1 MIKAKITKNIMKK
14 TNNSLGLTTKQIII
28 AGIACGIGI
37 LMYLLLKNVLSFG
50 VLSTLIFIV
59 LGGIICFGVINM
71 QGMSLFE
78 YFVKSMK
85 GADVRYY
92 KQEGVFMNNVDI
104 QKDIRK
110 EKQK

>member
-14 TNNSLGLTTKQIII
+14 TNNSLGLTPKQMIIT
-28 AGIACGIGI
+28 GIALAIGI
-37 LMYLLLKNVLSFG
+37 LMYFLLKNYMSFT
-50 VLSTLIFIV
+50 VLSTLIFLELAAV
-59 LGGIICFGVINM
+59 ICFGVINL

-92 KQEGVFMNNVDI
+92 KQEGVYMNNVDI
-104 QKDIRK
+104 QK
-110 EKQK
+110 EKK

>member
-14 TNNSLGLTTKQIII
+14 TNNSLGLTKKQMIIT
-28 AGIACGIGI
+28 GIACGIGI
-37 LMYLLLKNVLSFG
+37 LMYLLLKDVMSFG

-59 LGGIICFGVINM
+59 LGGIICFGVINL

-78 YFVKSMK
+78 YFVKTMK
-85 GADVRYY
+85 GVDVRYY
-92 KQEGVFMNNVDI
+92 KQEGVFTKNVVI
-104 QKDIRK
+104 QK

>member
-14 TNNSLGLTTKQIII
+14 TNNSLGLTPKQMIIT
-28 AGIACGIGI
+28 GIALAIGL
-37 LMYLLLKNVLSFG
+37 LMYFLLKNYMSFT
-50 VLSTLIFIV
+50 VLSTLIFFELAAV
-59 LGGIICFGVINM
+59 ICFGVINL

-92 KQEGVFMNNVDI
+92 KQEGVYMNNVDI
-104 QKDIRK
+104 QK
-110 EKQK
+110 EKK

>member
-14 TNNSLGLTTKQIII
+14 TNNSLGLTPKQMIIT
-28 AGIACGIGI
+28 GIALAIGI
-37 LMYLLLKNVLSFG
+37 LMYFLLKNYMSFT
-50 VLSTLIFIV
+50 VLSTIFLELAAV
-59 LGGIICFGVINM
+59 ICFGVINL

-92 KQEGVFMNNVDI
+92 KQEGVYMNNVDI
-104 QKDIRK
+104 QK
-110 EKQK
+110 EK

>member
-1 MIKAKITKNIMKK
+1 MIKAKVTKNIMKK
-14 TNNSLGLTTKQIII
+14 TNNSLGLTTRQIVIM
-28 AGIACGIGI
+28 GIACGIGI
-37 LMYLLLKNVLSFG
+37 LMYFLLKNILSFG

-59 LGGIICFGVINM
+59 LGGIICFGVINI

-85 GADVRYY
+85 GVDVRYY

-104 QKDIRK
+104 QK

>member
-14 TNNSLGLTTKQIII
+14 TNNSLGLTPKQMIIT
-28 AGIACGIGI
+28 GIALAIGI
-37 LMYLLLKNVLSFG
+37 FMYFILKNYMSFT
-50 VLSTLIFIV
+50 VLSTLIFLELAAV
-59 LGGIICFGVINM
+59 ICFGVINL

-92 KQEGVFMNNVDI
+92 NQEGVYMNNVDI
-104 QKDIRK
+104 QK
-110 EKQK
+110 EKK

>member
-14 TNNSLGLTTKQIII
+14 TNNSLGLTPKQMIIT
-28 AGIACGIGI
+28 GIALAIGI
-37 LMYLLLKNVLSFG
+37 FMYFILKNYMSFT
-50 VLSTLIFIV
+50 VLSTLIFLELAAV
-59 LGGIICFGVINM
+59 ICFGVINL

-92 KQEGVFMNNVDI
+92 KQEGVYMNNVDI
-104 QKDIRK
+104 QK
-110 EKQK
+110 EKK

>member
-14 TNNSLGLTTKQIII
+14 TNNSLGLTPKQMIIT
-28 AGIACGIGI
+28 GIALAIGI
-37 LMYLLLKNVLSFG
+37 LMYFLLKNYMSFT
-50 VLSTLIFIV
+50 VLSTLIFLELAAV
-59 LGGIICFGVINM
+59 ICFGVINL

-92 KQEGVFMNNVDI
+92 KQEGVYMNNVDI
-104 QKDIRK
+104 QK
-110 EKQK
+110 EK

>member
-14 TNNSLGLTTKQIII
+14 TNNSLGLTPKQMIIT
-28 AGIACGIGI
+28 GIALAIGI
-37 LMYLLLKNVLSFG
+37 LMYFLLKNYMSFT
-50 VLSTLIFIV
+50 VLSTLIFFELAAV
-59 LGGIICFGVINM
+59 ICFGVINL

-92 KQEGVFMNNVDI
+92 KQEGVYMNNVDI
-104 QKDIRK
+104 QK
-110 EKQK
+110 EKK

>member
-14 TNNSLGLTTKQIII
+14 TNNSLGLTPKQMIIT
-28 AGIACGIGI
+28 GIALAIGM
-37 LMYLLLKNVLSFG
+37 LMYFLLKDYMSFT
-50 VLSTLIFIV
+50 VLSTLIFLELAAV
-59 LGGIICFGVINM
+59 ICFGVINL

-92 KQEGVFMNNVDI
+92 KQEGVYMNNVDI
-104 QKDIRK
+104 QK
-110 EKQK
+110 EKK

>member
-1 MIKAKITKNIMKK
+1 MIKAKVTKNIMKK
-14 TNNSLGLTTKQIII
+14 TNNSLGLTTRQIVIM
-28 AGIACGIGI
+28 GIACGIGI
-37 LMYLLLKNVLSFG
+37 LMYFLLKNVLSFG

-59 LGGIICFGVINM
+59 LGCIICFGVINI

-85 GADVRYY
+85 GVDVRYY
-92 KQEGVFMNNVDI
+92 KQEGVFMNNVNI
-104 QKDIRK
+104 QK

>member
-1 MIKAKITKNIMKK
+1 MIKAKVTKNIMKK
-14 TNNSLGLTTKQIII
+14 TNNSLGVTTKQMVI

-37 LMYLLLKNVLSFG
+37 LMYFLLKNTLSFT
-50 VLSTLIFIV
+50 VLSTLIFLV
-59 LGGIICFGVINM
+59 LGSIIFFGVINI
-71 QGMSLFE
+71 QGMNLFE
-78 YFVKSMK
+78 YFVKAMK

-104 QKDIRK
+104 QK

>member
-14 TNNSLGLTTKQIII
+14 TNNSLGLTPRQMIIT
-28 AGIACGIGI
+28 GIALAIGI
-37 LMYLLLKNVLSFG
+37 LMYFLLKNYMSFT
-50 VLSTLIFIV
+50 VLSTLIFLELAAV
-59 LGGIICFGVINM
+59 ICFGVINL

-92 KQEGVFMNNVDI
+92 KQEGVYMNNVDI
-104 QKDIRK
+104 QK
-110 EKQK
+110 EKK

>member
-14 TNNSLGLTTKQIII
+14 TNNSLGLTPKQMIIT
-28 AGIACGIGI
+28 GIALAIGM
-37 LMYLLLKNVLSFG
+37 LMYFLLKNYMSFT
-50 VLSTLIFIV
+50 VLSTLIFLELAAV
-59 LGGIICFGVINM
+59 ICFGVINL

-92 KQEGVFMNNVDI
+92 KQEGVYMNNVDI
-104 QKDIRK
+104 QK
-110 EKQK
+110 EKK

>member
-14 TNNSLGLTTKQIII
+14 TNNSLGLTPRQMIIT
-28 AGIACGIGI
+28 GIALAIGI
-37 LMYLLLKNVLSFG
+37 LMYFLLKNYMSFT
-50 VLSTLIFIV
+50 VLSTLIFLELAAV
-59 LGGIICFGVINM
+59 ICFGVINL

-92 KQEGVFMNNVDI
+92 IQEGVYMNNVDI
-104 QKDIRK
+104 QK
-110 EKQK
+110 EKK